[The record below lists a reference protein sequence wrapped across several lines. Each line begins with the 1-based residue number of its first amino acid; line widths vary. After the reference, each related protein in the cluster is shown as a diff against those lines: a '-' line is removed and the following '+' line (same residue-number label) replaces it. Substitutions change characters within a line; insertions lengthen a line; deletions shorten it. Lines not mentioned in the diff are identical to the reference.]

1 MDSVTVNTSIT
12 GSAIDTDGTFAANSD
27 TLVPSQKAVKTY
39 VDSSWDSPTFHIDA
53 VNNRVGIGTATP
65 GVLLD
70 VDGGDVNITKT
81 TDLDIVMENTGDDT
95 AERTV
100 QMQLKHDAGVG
111 AYIKAIRSISLA
123 DSMDLVFGTQH
134 NLGNV
139 ADKFKIDRDGHFHM
153 YAGNITTTGDLG
165 CNDIV
170 CGDITCD
177 DISTADLIMSNDR
190 PDRQGNEIDGTKG
203 SWVMQEGEE
212 SMYLIN
218 RSNGK
223 RYKIMLEEV

>member
-1 MDSVTVNTSIT
+1 
-12 GSAIDTDGTFAANSD
+12 
-27 TLVPSQKAVKTY
+27 
-39 VDSSWDSPTFHIDA
+39 
-53 VNNRVGIGTATP
+53 
-65 GVLLD
+65 
-70 VDGGDVNITKT
+70 
-81 TDLDIVMENTGDDT
+81 MENTGDNT

-100 QMQLKHDAGVG
+100 QMQFRHSAAGASGVG
-111 AYIKAIRSISLA
+111 AYIKAIRPVSLA
-123 DSMDLVFGTQH
+123 DGMDLVFGTQH

-153 YAGNITTTGDLG
+153 YAGNVTTTGDLG
-165 CNDIV
+165 CNDIT

-190 PDRQGNEIDGTKG
+190 ADRPGNEIDGTKG
-203 SWVMQEGEE
+203 SWVMQEGDE